1 MTIFVLLILGLIAG
15 WITNILIGRG
25 GYGITGDIVVGILGS
40 VVGGWLAAQRLGV
53 DVIGVNLTS
62 IAIGLFGAAILTVIF
77 RALVPGR
84 RELILVFK

>member
-1 MTIFVLLILGLIAG
+1 MTIFVLLILGLVAG
-15 WITNILIGRG
+15 WIANILIGRG
-25 GYGITGDIVVGILGS
+25 GFGLIGDIIIGILGS
-40 VVGGWLAAQRLGV
+40 VVGGWLAAQWLGV